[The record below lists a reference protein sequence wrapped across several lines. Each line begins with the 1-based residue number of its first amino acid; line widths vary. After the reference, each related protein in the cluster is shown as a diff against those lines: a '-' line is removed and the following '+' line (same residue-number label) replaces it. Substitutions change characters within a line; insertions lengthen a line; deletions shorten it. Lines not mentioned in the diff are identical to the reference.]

1 MQSIPEPEHMTLEQ
15 PNILVVD
22 DTPANLHLL
31 SGMLKDRG
39 CKVRPVSTGQE
50 ALQAAQRI
58 PPDLILLDINM
69 PEMNGY
75 EVCRRLK
82 ADPKLREIPVL
93 FISALSETADKVKAF
108 AAGGVDYVI
117 KPFQFA
123 EVDARVQTHLELR
136 RQKRALQESYERLK
150 ELERLR
156 DSLTHMIVHD
166 MRSPLSAILGSLE
179 LLKAVMPAQPPE
191 LARMLQTAR
200 ASAAALTEMV
210 TQLLDISRL
219 EAGQMPLRKTECD
232 LAKTIQEVINSL
244 APSAA
249 GRRLRLST
257 PDPGTALCDADILRR
272 IIGNLLNNAV
282 KFSPKEGEITVSIAR
297 EEAAVRVAVK
307 DNGYGVPPEYH
318 QKIFEK
324 FCQAESK
331 EKKLGTGLG
340 LTFCKLAVEAHGG
353 RIGLDSQVGQGSTFW
368 FTLPVR

>member
-1 MQSIPEPEHMTLEQ
+1 MTLES

-39 CKVRPVSTGQE
+39 CKVRPVSSGQE

-75 EVCRRLK
+75 EVCRHLK
-82 ADPKLREIPVL
+82 ADPKLRDIPVL
-93 FISALSETADKVKAF
+93 FISALSDTADKVRAF
-108 AAGGVDYVI
+108 GAGGVDYVI

-166 MRSPLSAILGSLE
+166 MRSPLTTILTSLE

-191 LARMLQTAR
+191 LARVFQAARGSTAM
-200 ASAAALTEMV
+200 LTEMV

-219 EAGQMPLRKTECD
+219 EAGRMPLHKTQCD
-232 LAKTIQEVINSL
+232 LAKTAQEVIHSL
-244 APSAA
+244 AASAA
-249 GRRLRLST
+249 GRHLRLSA
-257 PDPGTALCDADILRR
+257 PDPVIALCDADILRR
-272 IIGNLLNNAV
+272 IISNLVGNAL
-282 KFSPKEGEITVSIAR
+282 KFSPKEGEIDISIAR
-297 EEAAVRVAVK
+297 EQAAVRVAVK
-307 DNGYGVPPEYH
+307 DNGSGVPPEYH

-324 FCQAESK
+324 FGQAESK

-368 FTLPVR
+368 FTLPL

>member
-1 MQSIPEPEHMTLEQ
+1 MQINPEPKNVTPQ
-15 PNILVVD
+15 PPNILVVD

-39 CKVRPVSTGQE
+39 CKVRPVSSGQE
-50 ALQAAQRI
+50 ALQAARRI

-82 ADPKLREIPVL
+82 ADPELKDIPVL

-108 AAGGVDYVI
+108 GAGGVDYVI

-179 LLKAVMPAQPPE
+179 LLKAFMPAEPPE
-191 LARMLQTAR
+191 LARMLHAAR
-200 ASAAALTEMV
+200 GSAAMLNEMV

-219 EAGQMPLRKTECD
+219 EAGKMPLHKTECD
-232 LAKTIQEVINSL
+232 LAKIARDLIASL
-244 APSAA
+244 APSTA
-249 GRRLRLST
+249 GRQLRLSAPEPVT
-257 PDPGTALCDADILRR
+257 SLCDADIVRR
-272 IIGNLLNNAV
+272 VIGNLLGNAL
-282 KFSPKEGEITVSIAR
+282 KFSPKEGEIGISVAR
-297 EEAAVRVAVK
+297 EKTALRVAVK
-307 DNGYGVPPEYH
+307 DNGSGIPSQYH
-318 QKIFEK
+318 QRIFEK
-324 FCQAESK
+324 FFQAESK

-353 RIGLDSQVGQGSTFW
+353 RIGLDSQAGQGCTFW
-368 FTLPVR
+368 FTLPL